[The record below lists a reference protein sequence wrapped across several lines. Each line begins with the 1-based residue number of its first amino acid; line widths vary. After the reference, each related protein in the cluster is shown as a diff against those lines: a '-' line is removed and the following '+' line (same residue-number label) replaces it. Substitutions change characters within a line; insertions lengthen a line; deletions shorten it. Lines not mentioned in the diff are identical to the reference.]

1 MYLKLFL
8 FPLMVPSAD
17 AKLIAR
23 SSASQQPARGRDAM
37 ARRRAGW
44 GHPAMPESR
53 LTGHSARARR
63 R

>member
-1 MYLKLFL
+1 
-8 FPLMVPSAD
+8 
-17 AKLIAR
+17 
-23 SSASQQPARGRDAM
+23 M
-37 ARRRAGW
+37 ARRRAGPATPPDGG

>member
-1 MYLKLFL
+1 MHAIE
-8 FPLMVPSAD
+8 PA
-17 AKLIAR
+17 
-23 SSASQQPARGRDAM
+23 SSPRGAARGPAAM
-37 ARRRAGW
+37 PRRRAGPATPPDGW